1 MIQFFITT
9 PLPAVL
15 RDVDLE
21 TLGISLGKA
30 LRLKKKAQVSLSFVN
45 EATIQALNTRYRGK
59 RKSTDVLS
67 FTSTPLVKSTA
78 KVHEAVDQGDVFI
91 CQAYAKR
98 EAKRRGIPLE
108 EELLRLVI
116 HGVLHVHGY
125 DHVTEAQEMRMFGLQ
140 ERILS
145 TFLVSS
151 V

>member
-21 TLGISLGKA
+21 ALGISLGKA

-45 EATIQALNTRYRGK
+45 ETTMQALNTRYRGK

-78 KVHEAVDQGDVFI
+78 ASHEPIDQGDVFI

-98 EAKRRGIPLE
+98 EAKRRGIPLD

-125 DHVTEAQEMRMFGLQ
+125 DHATEAEEIRMFGLQ
-140 ERILS
+140 ERVLS
-145 TFLVSS
+145 GFLVGTL
-151 V
+151 